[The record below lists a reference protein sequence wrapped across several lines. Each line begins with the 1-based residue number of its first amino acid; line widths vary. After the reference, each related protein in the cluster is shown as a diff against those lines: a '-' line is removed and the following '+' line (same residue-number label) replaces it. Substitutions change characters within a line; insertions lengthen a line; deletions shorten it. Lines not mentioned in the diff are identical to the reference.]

1 MNHETEIFE
10 TILPLGSIVLVEDGT
25 TPFMIVSRAAL
36 FNQEG
41 KIGYFDY
48 SAVPYPQGITDGKE
62 YVFFNRENISSIIYF
77 GYVNAEEQ
85 EFASEYDD
93 LVAKAGYE
101 KFIN

>member
-1 MNHETEIFE
+1 
-10 TILPLGSIVLVEDGT
+10 
-25 TPFMIVSRAAL
+25 MIVSRAAL

-62 YVFFNRENISSIIYF
+62 YVFFNCETISSIIYF

-93 LVAKAGYE
+93 LVGKAGYE

>member
-1 MNHETEIFE
+1 MNHETEIFDA
-10 TILPLGSIVLVEDGT
+10 ILPLGSIVLVEDGT
-25 TPFMIVSRAAL
+25 TPLMIVSRAAL
-36 FNQEG
+36 FNQKG

-62 YVFFNRENISSIIYF
+62 YVFFNRETISSIIYF

-101 KFIN
+101 KFLN